1 MSCHDAVDGSQ
12 AEAGAFAGAFGC
24 EKWLE
29 KMLACTLVHPTAVV
43 AHGEEYA
50 GKGWSTCLRESRS
63 RDALKF
69 TVAGFDDNAAAVRQ
83 GISGVEDQ
91 IQNDLLG
98 LRVLDLEQA
107 QIGVELEFERDVLS
121 EQARKKIFHVL
132 GHLIET
138 ERAELGFLWPGKN

>member
-83 GISGVEDQ
+83 GKDRMGRFAFRPVRRRGCRQRKADAQVLEHTISFLATLTTTD
-91 IQNDLLG
+91 
-98 LRVLDLEQA
+98 
-107 QIGVELEFERDVLS
+107 ELVRTWASL
-121 EQARKKIFHVL
+121 AKL
-132 GHLIET
+132 
-138 ERAELGFLWPGKN
+138 